1 MVIFNS
7 LITLP
12 AFLHETLV
20 VIGQLALA
28 MAALGFETRLEKLKT
43 LGMKPFLLAFFLFA
57 MLLIGGLGMTRF
69 IMS

>member
-1 MVIFNS
+1 AMVIFNS

-28 MAALGFETRLEKLKT
+28 MAMAALGFETRLEKLKT
-43 LGMKPFLLAFFLFA
+43 LGMSLSCWPFSF
-57 MLLIGGLGMTRF
+57 
-69 IMS
+69 SPCS